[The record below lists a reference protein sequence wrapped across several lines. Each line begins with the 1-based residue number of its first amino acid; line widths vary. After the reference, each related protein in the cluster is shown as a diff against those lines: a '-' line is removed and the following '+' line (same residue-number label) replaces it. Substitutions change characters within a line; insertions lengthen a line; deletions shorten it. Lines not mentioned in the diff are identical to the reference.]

1 MSTEL
6 RTRHVVDASNR
17 RISSWMRIALVALAA
32 AALGLAAGYLL
43 FDSDPA
49 DEVAPE
55 VETLLADYW
64 TAAAAGDA
72 DAVVELLTE
81 DAAFFRWDLPAQ
93 EAHLREAIAGWSNL
107 TIERVGEPV
116 VVDKPGSYII
126 AQRGSLAADEI
137 LYLITTTEEDGQL
150 KIASMTPY
158 YDVE

>member
-1 MSTEL
+1 MSTQL
-6 RTRHVVDASNR
+6 QARPAMTSPRSR
-17 RISSWMRIALVALAA
+17 SSVWMSITLVALVA

-43 FDSDPA
+43 FDADPA

-72 DAVVELLTE
+72 DAVVALLTE

-93 EAHLREAIAGWSNL
+93 EPDLREAIAGWSNL
-107 TIERVGEPV
+107 TIRRVGEPV

-137 LYLITTTEEDGQL
+137 LYLITTAEEDGQL
-150 KIASMTPY
+150 KIDSMTPY
-158 YDVE
+158 YDVG